1 MEKLKGGKNM
11 VVITE
16 VAYGSRAYRAGLEA
30 GDKLLTINGNE
41 INDVLDY
48 RFYLTDTRL
57 HIVIERNG
65 EVNDTVIRKGEH
77 DDIGLEFETPL
88 MDKKHSCRNK
98 CIFCFIDQL
107 PKGMRDTLYF
117 KDDDSRLSFLH
128 GNYVTLT
135 NMSDEDID
143 RIIKMHISPVN
154 ISVHTTNPEL
164 RCKMMNNKRAGYVLG
179 YLKRLADAGIKICG
193 QIVLCKGVNDGDEL
207 TKSMHDLATLY
218 PATVSVSVV
227 PAGMTKFRDGLYP
240 LEQFAKEDC
249 RRVIAQVDDFA
260 NKCLEYY
267 GSRIV
272 FCSDEFYLK
281 AELPLPGEEFYE
293 DYSQIENGVGMIT
306 SLKTEFYTE
315 LEYLD
320 EYTENFKPTKK
331 SIATGEAA
339 YPLIKEMADALMA
352 RVKGLEINVYKI
364 NNDFFGDAIT
374 VAGLLTGKDLYEQL
388 KDKDL
393 GEELLIPSV
402 TLRDGEDVFL
412 CGMTL
417 DELSDSLGVKITPTS
432 ADGAEFIRTLLN

>member
-1 MEKLKGGKNM
+1 M
-11 VVITE
+11 VVITRVE
-16 VAYGSRAYRAGLEA
+16 RGSRAYRAGLEA

-48 RFYLTDTRL
+48 RFYLADERL
-57 HIVIERNG
+57 EIVIERNG
-65 EVNDTVIRKGEH
+65 KVDETFIRKGEH

-164 RCKMMNNKRAGYVLG
+164 RCKMMKNKRAGYVLG
-179 YLKRLADAGIKICG
+179 YLKKLADAGIKICG
-193 QIVLCKGVNDGDEL
+193 QIVLCKGINDGEEL

-218 PATVSVSVV
+218 PSTVSVSVV

-240 LEQFAKEDC
+240 LEQFTKEDC
-249 RRVIAQVDDFA
+249 RLVIARVEDFA

-281 AELPLPGEEFYE
+281 AELPLPSEEFYE

-306 SLKTEFYTE
+306 SLKTEFYRE

-320 EYTENFKPTKK
+320 EYTENFKPVKK

-339 YPLIKEMADALMA
+339 YPLIKEMADALME
-352 RVKGLEINVYKI
+352 RVEGLEVNVYKI
-364 NNDFFGDAIT
+364 NNDFFGDTIT
-374 VAGLLTGKDLYEQL
+374 VAGLLTGKDLCEQL
-388 KDKDL
+388 KDKDF
-393 GEELLIPSV
+393 GEELMIPSV

-417 DELSDSLGVKITPTS
+417 CELSDALGVKITPQS
-432 ADGAEFIRTLLN
+432 ADGAEFIRTLLD

>member
-1 MEKLKGGKNM
+1 M
-11 VVITE
+11 VVIKG
-16 VAYGSRAYRAGLEA
+16 VDRGSRAYRAGLEA

-48 RFYLTDTRL
+48 RFYLADTRL
-57 HIVIERNG
+57 EIVIDRGG
-65 EVNDTVIRKGEH
+65 EINDTVIRKGEH
-77 DDIGLEFETPL
+77 DDIGLHFETPL

-107 PKGMRDTLYF
+107 PGGLRDTLYF

-154 ISVHTTNPEL
+154 VSVHTTNPEL
-164 RCKMMNNKRAGYVLG
+164 RCKMMSNKRAGYVLG
-179 YLKRLADAGIKICG
+179 YLDRLAKTGIKICG

-207 TKSMHDLATLY
+207 TRTMHDLAALH

-227 PAGMTKFRDGLYP
+227 PAGMTKYRDGLYP
-240 LEQFAKEDC
+240 LRQFTKEDC
-249 RRVIAQVDDFA
+249 RAVIAQVEDFA
-260 NKCLEYY
+260 GKCLEYY
-267 GSRIV
+267 GSRII

-281 AELPLPGEEFYE
+281 AGLPLPNEEYYE

-306 SLKTEFYTE
+306 SFETEFLSE
-315 LEYLD
+315 LDYLD
-320 EYTENFKPTKK
+320 EYTENFRPVKK

-339 YPLIKEMADALMA
+339 YPLLKRMADRLMEK
-352 RVKGLEINVYKI
+352 VDGLSVEVYKI
-364 NNDFFGDAIT
+364 KNDFFGDTIT
-374 VAGLLTGKDLYEQL
+374 VAGLLTGRDLCAQL

-402 TLRDGEDVFL
+402 TLRSGEDVFL

-417 DELSDSLGVKITPTS
+417 GELSDALGVRITPSS
-432 ADGAEFIRTLLN
+432 ADGADFIRKLLD

>member
-1 MEKLKGGKNM
+1 MKGGRAL
-11 VVITE
+11 VVITRVE
-16 VAYGSRAYRAGLEA
+16 KGSRAYRAGLEA

-48 RFYLTDTRL
+48 RFYLADENL

-65 EVNDTVIRKGEH
+65 RVDDTVIRKGER

-88 MDKKHSCRNK
+88 MDKKHSCHNK

-107 PKGMRDTLYF
+107 PKGMRKTLYF

-164 RCKMMNNKRAGYVLG
+164 RCHMMKNKRAGYVLG

-193 QIVLCKGVNDGDEL
+193 QIVLCKGVNDGEEL
-207 TKSMHDLATLY
+207 TRSMHDLAALY
-218 PATVSVSVV
+218 PSTVSVSVV

-240 LEQFAKEDC
+240 LEQFTKEDC
-249 RRVIAQVDDFA
+249 RRVIAQVEDFA
-260 NKCLEYY
+260 SKCLEYY

-281 AELPLPGEEFYE
+281 AELPLPSEEFYE

-306 SLKTEFYTE
+306 SLKTEFLTE

-320 EYTENFKPTKK
+320 EYTDGFKPVKK

-339 YPLIKEMADALMA
+339 YPLIKEMADTLME
-352 RVKGLEINVYKI
+352 RVEGLEVTVYKI
-364 NNDFFGDAIT
+364 DNNFFGDTIT

-393 GEELLIPSV
+393 GTELMIPSV

-417 DELSDSLGVKITPTS
+417 DELSERLGVKVTPQNAS
-432 ADGAEFIRTLLN
+432 GAEFVKTLLD

>member
-1 MEKLKGGKNM
+1 M
-11 VVITE
+11 VVITQ
-16 VAYGSRAYRAGLEA
+16 VARGSKAYRAGIES

-48 RFYLTDTRL
+48 RFYLADTRL

-77 DDIGLEFETPL
+77 DDIGLDFETPL

-179 YLKRLADAGIKICG
+179 YLKKLADAGIKICG

-240 LEQFAKEDC
+240 LEQFTKEDC
-249 RRVIAQVDDFA
+249 RRVIAQVEDFA

-281 AELPLPGEEFYE
+281 AELPLPSEEFYE

-306 SLKTEFYTE
+306 SLKTEFLTE

-320 EYTENFKPTKK
+320 EYTEDFKPVKK

-339 YPLIKEMADALMA
+339 YPLIKEMADTLMD
-352 RVKGLEINVYKI
+352 RVDGLHVDVYRI
-364 NNDFFGDAIT
+364 NNDFFGDTIT

-388 KDKDL
+388 EGKDL
-393 GEELLIPSV
+393 GEELMIPSV

-417 DELSDSLGVKITPTS
+417 TELSDKLGVKITPQS

>member
-1 MEKLKGGKNM
+1 M
-11 VVITE
+11 VLITGVE
-16 VAYGSRAYRAGLEA
+16 RGSRAYRAGLEV

-48 RFYLTDTRL
+48 RFYLADTRL
-57 HIVIERNG
+57 HITIERNG
-65 EVNDTVIRKGEH
+65 AFDETIIKKGEH

-154 ISVHTTNPEL
+154 VSVHTTNPEL

-179 YLKRLADAGIKICG
+179 YLKKLADAGIKICG
-193 QIVLCKGVNDGDEL
+193 QIVLCKGVNDGEEL

-218 PATVSVSVV
+218 PSTVSVSVV
-227 PAGMTKFRDGLYP
+227 PSGMTKYRDGLYP
-240 LEQFAKEDC
+240 LEQFTKEDC
-249 RRVIAQVDDFA
+249 RAVIAQVEDFG

-281 AELPLPGEEFYE
+281 AELPLPSEEFYE
-293 DYSQIENGVGMIT
+293 GYSQIENGVGMIR
-306 SLKTEFYTE
+306 SMKTEFEDE

-320 EYTENFKPTKK
+320 EYLDGFKPIKK
-331 SIATGEAA
+331 SVATGEAA
-339 YPLIKEMADALMA
+339 YPLIKELADKLMEK
-352 RVKGLEINVYKI
+352 VDGLHINVYKI
-364 NNDFFGDAIT
+364 NNEFFGDTIT

-402 TLRDGEDVFL
+402 TLKADEDIFL

-417 DELSDSLGVKITPTS
+417 EELSGALGVKVTPND
-432 ADGAEFIRTLLN
+432 ANGAEFIRALLTNDERQGI

>member
-1 MEKLKGGKNM
+1 M
-11 VVITE
+11 VLITGVE
-16 VAYGSRAYRAGLEA
+16 MGSRAYRAGLEV

-65 EVNDTVIRKGEH
+65 KTDDTIIRKGEH

-88 MDKKHSCRNK
+88 MDKKQSCHNK

-154 ISVHTTNPEL
+154 VSVHTTNPEL
-164 RCKMMNNKRAGYVLG
+164 RCQMMKNKRAGYVLG

-193 QIVLCKGVNDGDEL
+193 QIVLCKGVNDGEEL
-207 TKSMHDLATLY
+207 TRSIHDLATLY
-218 PATVSVSVV
+218 PSIVSVSVV

-240 LEQFAKEDC
+240 LEQFTKEDC
-249 RRVIAQVDDFA
+249 RRVITQVEDFS

-281 AELPLPGEEFYE
+281 AELPLPSEEFYE
-293 DYSQIENGVGMIT
+293 GYSQIENGVGMIT
-306 SLKTEFYTE
+306 SLKTEFLDE

-320 EYTENFKPTKK
+320 EYTEGFKPTKK

-339 YPLIKEMADALMA
+339 YPLIKEMADTLMSK
-352 RVKGLEINVYKI
+352 VEGLEVNVYKI
-364 NNDFFGDAIT
+364 NNDFFGDTIT
-374 VAGLLTGKDLYEQL
+374 VAGLLTGKDLCEQL
-388 KDKDL
+388 KNKDL

-402 TLRDGEDVFL
+402 TLKADEDVFL

-417 DELSDSLGVKITPTS
+417 DELSEALRVKITPQN

>member
-1 MEKLKGGKNM
+1 M
-11 VVITE
+11 VVITGVE
-16 VAYGSRAYRAGLEA
+16 RGSRAYRAGLEA

-41 INDVLDY
+41 IKDVLDY
-48 RFYLTDTRL
+48 RFYLADTHL

-65 EVNDTVIRKGEH
+65 EINDTVIRKGEH
-77 DDIGLEFETPL
+77 DDIGLDFETPL
-88 MDKKHSCRNK
+88 MDKKHSCHNK

-107 PKGMRDTLYF
+107 PKGMRETLYF

-143 RIIKMHISPVN
+143 RIIKMHKSPVN

-164 RCKMMNNKRAGYVLG
+164 RCMMMKNKRAGYVLD
-179 YLKRLADAGIKICG
+179 YIKRLAEAGIKICG

-207 TKSMHDLATLY
+207 TRTMHDLATLY

-227 PAGMTKFRDGLYP
+227 PAGMTKYRDGLYP
-240 LEQFAKEDC
+240 LEQFTAEDC
-249 RRVIAQVDDFA
+249 RRVIAQVEDFA

-267 GSRIV
+267 GSRII

-281 AELPLPGEEFYE
+281 AGLPLPCEEFYE

-306 SLKTEFYTE
+306 SMRTEFFTE
-315 LEYLD
+315 LDYLD
-320 EYTENFKPTKK
+320 EYTENFAPKKK
-331 SIATGEAA
+331 SVATGAAA
-339 YPLIKEMADALMA
+339 YPLIRELADELMA
-352 RVKGLEINVYKI
+352 RVDGLEVNVYKI
-364 NNDFFGDAIT
+364 DNEFFGDTIT
-374 VAGLLTGKDLYEQL
+374 VAGLLTGKDLYGQL

-393 GEELLIPSV
+393 GEELLIPAV
-402 TLRDGEDVFL
+402 TLRDGEEVFL

-417 DELSDSLGVKITPTS
+417 SELSESLGVRVTPS
-432 ADGAEFIRTLLN
+432 RADGADFIRTLLD